1 MNETLTIISELQ
13 RGDSGA
19 WVMNINNRT
28 AYGHIMAVTS
38 DDVLIQPLVDI
49 FQDIQ
54 NQKKL
59 DVKIAS
65 PFGQLANLAKH
76 YYFGDEHHL
85 AVSLARKALDPGVIS
100 QSTEGPQVTAMLPG
114 FMRHTDKGD
123 KFLPRYSRNHLADF
137 LTNLIMCT
145 GRNIDLIRSPTWTDD
160 WTAMFGNPMSMIE
173 HVNYLKGAGGL
184 PTLDEI
190 EAASGRKT
198 VSDQD
203 LPSTQ
208 SRVRDLTAQRHR
220 ENKASRAIDKII
232 KRAYD
237 WVSRL
242 FSHTEMQFTMVGLPG
257 CGKSDLL
264 RGITNHDSATASMSI
279 VGFITTRIQRNGTI
293 AKIWDISE
301 DVDWRL
307 NWGKYSRGVDG
318 VVFVVDT
325 GDTEILSQ
333 VHRQILMLMSQ
344 PMLSGVSLIVFGNN
358 SSNQRGLKIEE
369 LKVKL
374 DLEQIMNGRHVDFWV
389 GDGANFDKFLDF
401 LIKRRNE

>member
-1 MNETLTIISELQ
+1 MSETLTIISELQ

-19 WVMNINNRT
+19 WVVNINNRT

-59 DVKIAS
+59 EVKIAS

-76 YYFGDEHHL
+76 YYFSDEHHL
-85 AVSLARKALDPGVIS
+85 AVSLARKALDPVVIS
-100 QSTEGPQVTAMLPG
+100 QSTEGLQVTAMLQG
-114 FMRHTDKGD
+114 FMKHTDKGN
-123 KFLPRYSRNHLADF
+123 KFLPKYSRNHLADF

-160 WTAMFGNPMSMIE
+160 WTAMFGTPMSMIE

-203 LPSTQ
+203 PPSTH
-208 SRVRDLTAQRHR
+208 SRVRGVTAQRHR
-220 ENKASRAIDKII
+220 ENRASRAQKKII
-232 KRAYD
+232 KQAYD

-242 FSHTEMQFTMVGLPG
+242 FSHSEMQFTMVGLPG

-264 RGITNHDSATASMSI
+264 RGITHHDSATASMST
-279 VGFITTRIQRNGTI
+279 VGFSTTRIQRNGVI
-293 AKIWDISE
+293 AKIWDLSE
-301 DVDWRL
+301 DVEWRL

-318 VVFVVDT
+318 VMFVVDT
-325 GDTEILSQ
+325 GDTELLPH
-333 VHRQILMLMSQ
+333 VRRQILMLMSQ
-344 PMLSGVSLIVFGNN
+344 PTLSGVSLIVFGNN
-358 SSNQRGLKIEE
+358 CSNQRGLTIEE
-369 LKVKL
+369 LRKKL
-374 DLEQIMNGRHVDFWV
+374 ELEQIMNGRRVDFWV
-389 GDGANFDKFLDF
+389 GDRANFDEFLDF
-401 LIKRRNE
+401 LVKWRNE

>member
-1 MNETLTIISELQ
+1 
-13 RGDSGA
+13 
-19 WVMNINNRT
+19 
-28 AYGHIMAVTS
+28 MAITS
-38 DDVLIQPLVDI
+38 DDVLIQSLVDI

-76 YYFGDEHHL
+76 YYFSDEHHL

-100 QSTEGPQVTAMLPG
+100 QSTERPQVTAMLPG
-114 FMRHTDKGD
+114 FMKHIDKGD
-123 KFLPRYSRNHLADF
+123 KFLLRYFRNYLADF

-160 WTAMFGNPMSMIE
+160 WTAMFGTPMSMIE

-190 EAASGRKT
+190 EAASGWKT

-208 SRVRDLTAQRHR
+208 SRVRDVTAQRHR
-220 ENKASRAIDKII
+220 ENRASRATDKII

-242 FSHTEMQFTMVGLPG
+242 FSHSEMQFTMVGLPG
-257 CGKSDLL
+257 CDKSDLL
-264 RGITNHDSATASMSI
+264 RGIAYHDLAAALMPT
-279 VGFITTRIQRNGTI
+279 VGFSTTRIQRNGII
-293 AKIWDISE
+293 AKIWDLSE
-301 DVDWRL
+301 DAEWRL
-307 NWGKYSRGVDG
+307 NWKNYLRGVDG

-325 GDTEILSQ
+325 GDTELLSH
-333 VHRQILMLMSQ
+333 VRRQILMLMRQ
-344 PMLSGVSLIVFGNN
+344 PTLSGVSLIVFGNN
-358 SSNQRGLKIEE
+358 SSNQRGLEIEE
-369 LKVKL
+369 LRKKL
-374 DLEQIMNGRHVDFWV
+374 DLEQIMNDRRVDFWV
-389 GDGANFDKFLDF
+389 GDRANSDKFLDT
-401 LIKRRNE
+401 LVKRRNE